1 MAETAC
7 VAPALTAGGAAR
19 CPLRASCACCPQSE
33 QAVAAEPDARR
44 QLQAQI
50 RKNVTETLVSLRVN
64 TVDDIQQ
71 IAAALAQCTVGGSLD
86 PSAAPVLASLP
97 GHVPVLGSSSM

>member
-1 MAETAC
+1 M
-7 VAPALTAGGAAR
+7 
-19 CPLRASCACCPQSE
+19 
-33 QAVAAEPDARR
+33 DARR

-71 IAAALAQCTVGGSLD
+71 IAAALAQCTVGWAPGSV
-86 PSAAPVLASLP
+86 AAPILARSPWPCACLGPFGYVSLRCDCAGWP
-97 GHVPVLGSSSM
+97 RA

>member
-1 MAETAC
+1 M
-7 VAPALTAGGAAR
+7 
-19 CPLRASCACCPQSE
+19 
-33 QAVAAEPDARR
+33 AAEEDARR

-71 IAAALAQCTVGGSLD
+71 IAAALAQCTVGGCSGPL
-86 PSAAPVLASLP
+86 AALVPASLP
-97 GHVPVLGSSSM
+97 SHLLVFGHSRVEPQGSPSFW